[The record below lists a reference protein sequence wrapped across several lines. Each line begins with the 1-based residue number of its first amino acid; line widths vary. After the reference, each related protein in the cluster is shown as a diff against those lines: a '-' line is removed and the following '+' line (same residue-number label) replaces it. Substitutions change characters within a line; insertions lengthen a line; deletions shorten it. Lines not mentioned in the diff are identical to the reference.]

1 MTENELIDYN
11 DVLVDFI
18 SLVNHYGASRVLMD
32 LQASF
37 PELFDE
43 IKTQIVRFP
52 KQPVAALLRK

>member
-1 MTENELIDYN
+1 MTESELLDYN
-11 DVLVDFI
+11 DTLVDFT
-18 SLVNHYGASRVLMD
+18 SLIMHYGASRVLMD
-32 LQASF
+32 LQSSF